1 MTDSQTPAPAAPL
14 QFETAELP
22 DSESARPCGACK
34 QPLRDSYFDVNG
46 TVMCPSCKEQVL
58 AQLQGGSGFARV
70 LKAGLFGVGAAIA
83 GAAVY
88 GAITTASGYNIGLI
102 SIAVGWL
109 VGTAVA
115 KGSEHRGGPGYQ
127 VLAFVFTYLAIGAS
141 MIPEVVKA
149 ADADA
154 SGVAKVI
161 MSVVVTFIGPVL
173 QATESP
179 LSGLIYAFGLWEA
192 IKLTKRRVI
201 SVSGPYQV
209 AAPEAA
215 APATVEAVQAEVP

>member
-46 TVMCPSCKEQVL
+46 MVMCPSCKEQVL

-88 GAITTASGYNIGLI
+88 GAITMASGYNIGLI

-109 VGTAVA
+109 VGIAVA
-115 KGSEHRGGPGYQ
+115 KGSEYRGGPGYQ
-127 VLAFVFTYLAIGAS
+127 VLAFVLTYLAIGAS
-141 MIPEVVKA
+141 MIPEVV

-173 QATESP
+173 QAKESP

-192 IKLTKRRVI
+192 IKRTRRRVI

-215 APATVEAVQAEVP
+215 TPATVEAVQAAVP